1 MLGIFLFE
9 STLWY
14 IRCDSLDTKG
24 YQEMKEGEDMLHMNN
39 KVFGVLTV
47 LLVLII
53 LFCVKGTV
61 MSRDKGRYDRQ
72 NKYYAVLEQEYLEKV
87 NRLLKEEGVSNCG
100 INLRWVADKEGS
112 REYTVILHHR
122 RLERMSGQEQINLT
136 DRLTG
141 AEFRDA
147 ACSFRYVIR

>member
-1 MLGIFLFE
+1 
-9 STLWY
+9 
-14 IRCDSLDTKG
+14 
-24 YQEMKEGEDMLHMNN
+24 MLHMNN

-61 MSRDKGRYDRQ
+61 MSRDKGGYDRQ

-100 INLRWVADKEGS
+100 INLRWVADEEGS
-112 REYTVILHHR
+112 REYTVTLHHR
-122 RLERMSGQEQINLT
+122 RLERMSGQEQTNLT
-136 DRLTG
+136 DRLIG

-147 ACSFRYVIR
+147 ACSFRYVIK